1 MFLILLKKKI
11 WGLKV
16 NKRAN
21 EQVMSLYWF
30 AVLFIVAGAIAFM
43 VVSFYGEPFDVRNV
57 EANLLSNHIADCI
70 ASGGEMNF
78 ELNEINSE
86 NVLELCEINLN
97 VEEIY
102 NWEDDQIYF
111 KISFIDYENS
121 NIISEV
127 EQGNS
132 NFVEFCNK
140 GNKNPVCVEKTF
152 FALDN
157 GEEVL
162 VKVFTGIRK
171 TEKNE

>member
-1 MFLILLKKKI
+1 M
-11 WGLKV
+11 

-30 AVLFIVAGAIAFM
+30 VILFIVAGAIVFM
-43 VVSFYGEPFDVRNV
+43 VVSFYGKPFDVRSV
-57 EANLLSNHIADCI
+57 EANLLADHIANCV

-78 ELNEINSE
+78 ELSEINSE
-86 NVLELCEINLN
+86 NILELCEINLN

-111 KISFIDYENS
+111 KIGFIDYENN

-132 NFVEFCNK
+132 NFVEFCNLGK
-140 GNKNPVCVEKTF
+140 TNPVCAEKTF
-152 FALDN
+152 FVLSD
-157 GEEVL
+157 EKEVL

-171 TEKNE
+171 TEKNV